1 MLFEDVKLGII
12 TRESKGVH
20 TVLEPDSR
28 GT

>member
-1 MLFEDVKLGII
+1 MLFEDVKLGIL
-12 TRESKGVH
+12 TRESHTVH